1 MNDDGVEK
9 PEDEIG
15 ELMVDVIFCRVRLGP
30 GNSGCRKWIQVQ
42 KGESPRGE
50 GRWSK
55 MGNVE
60 YSS

>member
-1 MNDDGVEK
+1 MKDDGVEK

-30 GNSGCRKWIQVQ
+30 VILAVASGFKY